1 MRGFIVVTV
10 CLLAHPLSTSAEVT
24 SVTITSRTL
33 LAGGQS
39 FGATGSYERLVGR
52 IEFALDPADPHNVG
66 IVDLN
71 HARRDA
77 DGRVRFSSD
86 LNVVRPTEPTRGNG
100 VLLFHIS
107 NRGVMDLMGAFN
119 RGNAS
124 DGGIGDGL
132 LMRDGYTMVFVGW
145 EFDVPAPRLRLE
157 PPVAILPAGSST
169 EPLSVEIMMNERA
182 AEAFLIDDPA
192 GRPPAIYPPAESSN
206 PKDVLIVRDHF
217 LETGTVIPRARW
229 RFVTGPNGLP
239 KIQLDGGFDPGRYY
253 RVTYSAT
260 APVVAGVGLAAIRD
274 AAAAFRYRSDLPV
287 HGRAV
292 YAFGQ
297 SQAGRFLRQFL
308 YDGFNVDERDRR
320 VFDAMWVHKAG
331 AARGSFNERFATP
344 SPGDLFRPT
353 RFPFSDGDQVDID
366 GTRAGLS
373 SRYRADQR
381 PKIFYVN
388 TSVEYWGG
396 GRAAALTHTT
406 VDGQRDLVLPDN
418 IRIYFLASTQHIVPA
433 CPLVRTPPAS
443 GGTDVAARERSG
455 GQQLNNPTPHANVMR
470 ALLRAW
476 HQWAADGISP
486 PASQYPRLSDKTLV
500 SIQHNVFPPLP
511 GVSNPRTIQGPART
525 SGAKVTPLPHLVPQV
540 DGDGNDLG
548 GIRDPEVAVPLAT
561 TTGWNFRD
569 PSVENPGEIYQLLGS
584 YIPFAPTRAA
594 RQATGD
600 PRLSLEERYRGVDDY
615 LQRIRSSAM
624 DLIRRRYLL
633 AEDLDTIVER
643 AKEHWT
649 FATREEDRRSA
660 DRR

>member
-1 MRGFIVVTV
+1 MRGFIVVIS

-24 SVTITSRTL
+24 SVTIISRTL
-33 LAGGQS
+33 LADGKS

-52 IEFALDPADPHNVG
+52 IEFALDPADPHNVE
-66 IVDLN
+66 IVDLK

-77 DGRVRFSSD
+77 DGRVHFSSD
-86 LNVVRPTEPTRGNG
+86 LNVLRPTDPTKGNG

-107 NRGVMDLMGAFN
+107 NRGVMDLMGIFN

-124 DGGIGDGL
+124 DAGIGDGL

-145 EFDVPAPRLRLE
+145 EFDVPAPRLRIE
-157 PPVAILPAGSST
+157 APAAIFPEDSSA
-169 EPLSVEIMMNERA
+169 EPLSVEIMVNERA

-192 GRPPAIYPPAESSN
+192 GRPPVPYPPAELSN
-206 PKDVLIVRDHF
+206 PKDELIVRDHF
-217 LETGTVIPRARW
+217 LETGTIIPRARW
-229 RFVTGPNGLP
+229 RFVAGPNGLP
-239 KIQLDGGFDPGRYY
+239 KIQLAGGFDPGRFY
-253 RVTYSAT
+253 RVTYYAT

-274 AAAAFRYRSDLPV
+274 AASAFRYRSDLPV
-287 HGRAV
+287 HGQAV
-292 YAFGQ
+292 YGFGQ

-353 RFPFSDGDQVDID
+353 RIPFSDSDQTDID
-366 GTRAGLS
+366 GTRAGLL
-373 SRYRADQR
+373 SRYRADHR

-388 TSVEYWGG
+388 TPVEYWGG

-406 VDGQRDLVLPDN
+406 VDGKRDLVLPDN

-433 CPLVRTPPAS
+433 FPPVRTPPAS
-443 GGTDVAARERSG
+443 GGTAAAARERSG

-476 HQWAADGISP
+476 HRWAADGISP

-500 SIQHNVFPPLP
+500 SIQHHKFPPLP
-511 GVSNPRTIQGPART
+511 GVSDPRTIQGPART

-540 DGDGNDLG
+540 DRDGNDLG

-569 PSVENPGEIYQLLGS
+569 ASVGNSGEIYQLLGS

-594 RQATGD
+594 RQAAGD

-615 LQRIRSSAM
+615 LQRVRSSAM
-624 DLIRRRYLL
+624 DLIRSRFLL
-633 AEDLDTIVER
+633 AEDLDSIVER
-643 AKEHWT
+643 AKQHWT
-649 FATREEDRRSA
+649 FAIEKDRRSA